1 MTACSSQNGGLY
13 IHGGLGVGSLL
24 KKDNF
29 QMFKVGDCIIDTTF
43 TIISIHE
50 QIYYFYQGE
59 RWGLVSMRREGA
71 Y

>member
-1 MTACSSQNGGLY
+1 MGAYTFMGGLEWEAY
-13 IHGGLGVGSLL
+13 L

-43 TIISIHE
+43 SIHE
-50 QIYYFYQGE
+50 QVYYFYQGE
-59 RWGLVSMRREGA
+59 RWGLVSMRGEGA